1 MPRISSLE
9 EFSELPSLIFSK
21 LFFYLLLCNFTFM
34 FCKWFVYYL
43 IGFNQPNRDDDDDDD
58 DGTVTDNLSSMRSS
72 LFETD

>member
-1 MPRISSLE
+1 
-9 EFSELPSLIFSK
+9 
-21 LFFYLLLCNFTFM
+21 M